1 MLIAQKQRY
10 RREFAAVIE
19 RCESCGIPVMI
30 GRELRWEGNGVISL
44 VNSPR
49 DRMAF
54 FESTTIDSMFKGIGE
69 LIGEPIG
76 PLVIESRRRET
87 RKFMERSFPFEV
99 RNVNVLGERDMKAG
113 STYYSKAFMETVT
126 KMRRE
131 INEKVLTVGSVF
143 GYGDQSLSEKWERG
157 EDYPWR
163 TQIIRHPYSIPLW
176 VADTLGTVEAFE
188 GIDMTVRYEE
198 IGDDTVR
205 VSTFPG
211 EHSMELEKRLKRKH
225 YKFKPGQLTY
235 ERCVECDVPLEI
247 SRYRWNLKE
256 GIITATDTERRVA
269 ILGPLALEAILYD
282 LEAVYGQEIVE
293 AAIEAERRFVRS
305 RVDEKE
311 LRELVFSLRALT
323 ALRGLGNVTRF
334 DADEHHVSITIENS
348 CIQLFVVG
356 MAQALYELAL
366 AKESSTREWELA
378 ADGDLN
384 IIIH

>member
-1 MLIAQKQRY
+1 M
-10 RREFAAVIE
+10 IE
-19 RCESCGIPVMI
+19 RCESCGIPALV

-44 VNSPR
+44 ANSPR

-54 FESTTIDSMFKGIGE
+54 FESTTIDNTFKGIEE
-69 LIGEPIG
+69 LIGESIE

-113 STYYSKAFMETVT
+113 STLYSQAFMETVT

-131 INEKVLTVGSVF
+131 INEKVLIVGSVF
-143 GYGDQSLSEKWERG
+143 GYGDQSLSEKWDHG

-163 TQIIRHPYSIPLW
+163 TQIIRNPYSVPLW

-188 GIDMTVRYEE
+188 GIDMTVQYEE
-198 IGDDTVR
+198 IGDDAVR
-205 VSTFPG
+205 VATFPG
-211 EHSMELEKRLKRKH
+211 EHPLELEKRLTRKH

-235 ERCVECDVPLEI
+235 ERCPECGVPLEI

-256 GIITATDTERRVA
+256 GVITATDTARRVA
-269 ILGPLALEAILYD
+269 ILGPLALEAVLYD
-282 LEAVYGQEIVE
+282 LEAVHGQEIVE
-293 AAIEAERRFVRS
+293 AAIEAQRRFVRS

-311 LRELVFSLRALT
+311 LRSLVFSLQGLT

-348 CIQLFVVG
+348 CIHLIVVG

-366 AKESSTREWELA
+366 KKEESKREWELEE
-378 ADGDLN
+378 DGDLN
-384 IIIH
+384 ITIH